1 MTSSNAVPVLRVRVF
16 SVADQDQWDLLRS
29 DITTTCTVFTD
40 IITTDDPGLK
50 RDYVPKAGSPCVN
63 HGLNQAWMDTALDLV
78 GNPRILGEA
87 VDIGA
92 FERRD

>member
-40 IITTDDPGLK
+40 IITTDRTCLLHKAAEFTSTSIRKKYFDGVQKMYAVFLFYKLHKIVFYLK
-50 RDYVPKAGSPCVN
+50 TIKIIV
-63 HGLNQAWMDTALDLV
+63 
-78 GNPRILGEA
+78 
-87 VDIGA
+87 
-92 FERRD
+92 